1 MKRALI
7 ASIGLLVLSSSVA
20 GVAPVRGHVR
30 DLYFGEALFHAYQG
44 EYFDAIARLDTELGQ
59 YYAVDE
65 PDRDPLHYHIG
76 EAEFSVGD
84 FELYYRMHHRAGR
97 AIKAVLEGKV
107 DPAVR
112 NEAAFRLARIYF
124 EKDQPVEA
132 LQTLQRIQG
141 KVPEQIRDELVF
153 LRAQVL
159 MATGGFGEAATLLRG
174 LQNAKGLEGFAAYN
188 LGIALWRDGK
198 PEEGGRQLDRAGQ
211 INTAEPATL
220 AIRDKSN
227 LVLGSA
233 LLENKHPEL
242 ARQYLDRV
250 RLSGLYSNRAL
261 LAAGWAEASAGRVER
276 ALVPWTLLTQRN
288 VTDEAV
294 QEGLLALPFAYGKL
308 NVYGKAAVLYGK
320 ALDSFSGEL
329 DKLNASIKSIREG
342 KFLKA
347 LVREELKQDST
358 WVVKLRN
365 LPESPETYYL
375 MELMA
380 SHDFQTSLR
389 NYLDLEELRA
399 RLESWEVDLDAYAD
413 LVEQRRA
420 YYQPLLPDIDRTFR
434 VLDSQ
439 MRLRLEQR
447 ERVAARI
454 KSMLVSPRPDFL
466 ATAEERV
473 MRERLAAIEKAA
485 KKRKGAERAQLL
497 ARVARLRGV
506 IDYQIRTGYDRRLTE
521 AYKHLQELDTIVADL
536 KKRYDSFVRTRQAA
550 RQSYEGYQTIG
561 QLRGRVREAR
571 EKVGA
576 LMARQGHI
584 MEVMAINELENRAH
598 RLEEY
603 RVKARFAMADSYD
616 RAVKAQSAEGGQ

>member
-1 MKRALI
+1 M
-7 ASIGLLVLSSSVA
+7 GLLVLSAAVVA
-20 GVAPVRGHVR
+20 APPARSPSR

-59 YYAVDE
+59 FHGLDE
-65 PDRDPLHYHIG
+65 PERDPFHYHAG

-84 FELYYRMHHRAGR
+84 FELYYRMHQRAGR

-132 LQTLQRIQG
+132 LQTLERIQG
-141 KVPEQIRDELVF
+141 KVPERIRNDLAF

-159 MATGGFGEAATLLRG
+159 MANGRFGEAATLLRG

-198 PEEGGRQLDRAGQ
+198 LEEGGRQLDRAGQ
-211 INTAEPATL
+211 VGSAEPATL

-227 LVLGSA
+227 LVLGST
-233 LLENKHPEL
+233 LLENKHPDL

-276 ALVPWTLLTQRN
+276 ALVPWTLLSQRN

-320 ALDSFSGEL
+320 ALDAFGGEL

-342 KFLKA
+342 NFLKA
-347 LVREELKQDST
+347 LVREELKQDSA

-375 MELMA
+375 MDLMA

-399 RLESWEVDLDAYAD
+399 RLTSWEVDLDAYAD
-413 LVEQRRA
+413 LVELRRA
-420 YYQPLLPDIDRTFR
+420 YYQPLLPDIDRRFR
-434 VLDSQ
+434 LLDSQ

-447 ERVAARI
+447 ERVATRI

-466 ATAEERV
+466 ASAEERV
-473 MRERLAAIEKAA
+473 ARDRLAAIEKAA
-485 KKRKGAERAQLL
+485 MKRSAAERARLL
-497 ARVARLRGV
+497 ERIARVRGV
-506 IDYQIRTGYDRRLTE
+506 IDYRIRTEYDRRLTE
-521 AYKHLQELDTIVADL
+521 AYKHLQELDTVVADL

-550 RQSYEGYQTIG
+550 RQSYEGYEKIG
-561 QLRGRVREAR
+561 QLRGHVRESR
-571 EKVGA
+571 EKVGE
-576 LMARQGHI
+576 LMARQGHFI
-584 MEVMAINELENRAH
+584 EVMAINELEGRAH

-603 RVKARFAMADSYD
+603 QVKARFAMADSYD
-616 RAVKAQSAEGGQ
+616 RAVKAQSAEGEQ